1 MKSDKTRNKKSFE
14 KKGGFVETH
23 PQQQQIHELENKSQ
37 FPILNVKNL
46 NGLEK
51 KNIEPNNNAAS
62 QVPTVPDSS
71 NQSKINNKELQALSE
86 NENKPK
92 YEMTSI
98 NDFINS
104 LPEKKLPEEE
114 KNSNYQDYIETL
126 FTQDDAKKMLK
137 NIIGKHKVLKENDGT
152 QIIFN

>member
-1 MKSDKTRNKKSFE
+1 MKSNKTGNKKSFE
-14 KKGGFVETH
+14 KKGGFVETYKQ
-23 PQQQQIHELENKSQ
+23 PIHEHEKNQSQ
-37 FPILNVKNL
+37 ILNEKNL
-46 NGLEK
+46 NGLANQ
-51 KNIEPNNNAAS
+51 NIEPNNNAAS
-62 QVPTVPDSS
+62 QVSTVLDNP
-71 NQSKINNKELQALSE
+71 NQSKINNKELRVLPE

-98 NDFINS
+98 KDFINL

-137 NIIGKHKVLKENDGT
+137 NIIENIKVLKKNDDGT